1 MPLSDVNQTVIEM
14 VSDNKFDTII
24 VLRVNTGIALGWC
37 VSLGKYSSTSVSIVD
52 SPIGDSFPGNNSL
65 AKALQY
71 ARDLKKFFDEV
82 LPHGLPIHLD
92 PLTIE
97 ENSILETAKQ
107 YGDIGYRT

>member
-1 MPLSDVNQTVIEM
+1 MSDVNQALVQI
-14 VSDNKFDTII
+14 VSGHKFDTIVI
-24 VLRVNTGIALGWC
+24 LRINTGIALGWC
-37 VSLGKYSSTSVSIVD
+37 VALGKYSPSGVSIVD

-92 PLTIE
+92 PLTLE
-97 ENSILETAKQ
+97 ESGILETAKQ